1 MNLLTLEESYL
12 NLSGITT
19 LGGIGILYVCV
30 FVCIYIYMYFLF
42 FFISP
47 EYSLLLV
54 EQPVLTSSLH
64 LSSMC
69 AQGSVGGELSNCLI
83 LMKQ

>member
-1 MNLLTLEESYL
+1 MY
-12 NLSGITT
+12 ITDECT
-19 LGGIGILYVCV
+19 DSGGILSQFKWHNYSMRNRN
-30 FVCIYIYMYFLF
+30 FVCFLF

-69 AQGSVGGELSNCLI
+69 AQGSVGGELNNCLI
-83 LMKQ
+83 LTKQ